1 MFSQAMIL
9 PLPMLV
15 WRIHQ
20 ENRKGCP
27 ELVLVTR
34 SRAVMSACVRVQT
47 NAVAND
53 PLAAIGFHNHEKAP
67 TTAFTFKTLLP

>member
-34 SRAVMSACVRVQT
+34 IRAVMSACVRVPT

-53 PLAAIGFHNHEKAP
+53 PLAAIGYLQSWEAP
-67 TTAFTFKTLLP
+67 Y